1 MAMQV
6 CTKITSKL
14 QFLHRK
20 NRSLLKYLRRLL
32 CNTLIQSHFDYACA
46 TWYPNLN
53 KKYRNKLQILQ
64 NKIYTFLLKIGQQRA
79 HRIWTFWQ
87 DKPLRTDQ
95 RFPQCVSSSVFIFF
109 FEICPQYMNKIY
121 KTSSQNNIVTRSFSL
136 KLSQPLR
143 TKALTQKSLPYL
155 GQLIWNGLPD
165 DIKLSNNANM
175 LKDKVKR
182 NLLALLQEKDQ
193 DIYIYHG

>member
-1 MAMQV
+1 
-6 CTKITSKL
+6 
-14 QFLHRK
+14 
-20 NRSLLKYLRRLL
+20 
-32 CNTLIQSHFDYACA
+32 
-46 TWYPNLN
+46 
-53 KKYRNKLQILQ
+53 
-64 NKIYTFLLKIGQQRA
+64 
-79 HRIWTFWQ
+79 
-87 DKPLRTDQ
+87 
-95 RFPQCVSSSVFIFF
+95 
-109 FEICPQYMNKIY
+109 MNKIY

-136 KLSQPLR
+136 KLSQPVR

-175 LKDKVKR
+175 LKDKVKK

>member
-1 MAMQV
+1 MDNKEHIGSEHFG
-6 CTKITSKL
+6 KI
-14 QFLHRK
+14 
-20 NRSLLKYLRRLL
+20 NRSEQTK
-32 CNTLIQSHFDYACA
+32 NSHNVFHPA
-46 TWYPNLN
+46 
-53 KKYRNKLQILQ
+53 
-64 NKIYTFLLKIGQQRA
+64 FLY
-79 HRIWTFWQ
+79 
-87 DKPLRTDQ
+87 
-95 RFPQCVSSSVFIFF
+95 FF

-136 KLSQPLR
+136 KLSQPVR

-165 DIKLSNNANM
+165 YIKLSNNANM